1 MLEDLLK
8 ILFIVF
14 ISFLGLIGMLFLGY
28 AIINGTSYL
37 LDKSE
42 CVATVAGNVVYDGRC
57 HFISIHSIGENGN
70 SKILTIYNDIWGFK
84 PKAQYVNQD
93 IEVTND

>member
-1 MLEDLLK
+1 MIKDFLTILL
-8 ILFIVF
+8 IIF
-14 ISFLGLIGMLFLGY
+14 ISLFGIIGVLFLLLLTG
-28 AIINGTSYL
+28 NGMGYL

-42 CVATVAGNVVYDGRC
+42 CVAIVAGNVVYDGRC
-57 HFISIHSIGENGN
+57 HFISIRSIGENGN